1 MIQLYARTLVHVALV
16 GAKAMSSPLDKLD
29 REIVRLLA
37 EDARLS
43 IRSLATKLGVAPSTL
58 HARLQRL
65 VANGVI
71 RRFTIV
77 PDYDQLGYTIT
88 ALTLLA
94 VEGKYIESIAR
105 ELTSYS
111 NVVAVYDITGDYDL
125 AIISKFKNIDGLNK
139 FLKTVNRNPHI
150 RRTVTS
156 VVLKVF
162 KEDMVAP
169 IVSESSESA

>member
-1 MIQLYARTLVHVALV
+1 
-16 GAKAMSSPLDKLD
+16 MSSQLDRLD

-43 IRSLATKLGVAPSTL
+43 IRSLAARLGVAPSTL

-71 RRFTIV
+71 KRFTII

-105 ELTSYS
+105 ELTSYP

-162 KEDMVAP
+162 KEDIVAP
-169 IVSESSESA
+169 ILSERVESV